1 LSHRYLHLFG
11 LTKLGFKSYFE
22 SNATQMFLVV
32 FPYLE
37 WI

>member
-1 LSHRYLHLFG
+1 
-11 LTKLGFKSYFE
+11 LGFKSYFE